1 MKLSSSLVLALFS
14 CLAFQ
19 LLPKEVKA
27 QDSVSDYLLTAFED
41 RNLAQYDTRI
51 AFLKPRNYRFPV
63 MEEVEIRMGNDEQT
77 NEDIQ
82 YALRIRPGNPW
93 RIRRNNAFFN
103 ATKKELQL
111 QKKLEYKDNIFL
123 RYEVALE
130 YFYNRDLAGQID
142 ERMQLIS
149 RKASIMEDNID
160 SDLFDAKDYSEA
172 KLEQVESIE
181 KLDEAAVEL
190 NQAETE
196 IQLVLQAESLN
207 WENFKVID
215 VAEINR
221 IAGDIV
227 SISELSTEL
236 DLIAQQIDVA
246 RQDARVEKA
255 DFDIGFAQ
263 IEYYPFT
270 NRKSNYG
277 FSVGVTLP
285 IFKDNKPQ
293 IAERKMD
300 ELELRSEYDSEQFQD
315 SVNKIREFKHLKNL
329 IAHHQLIQKK
339 KEELNLMAMTDNLAN
354 SEGFDP
360 MTILALKE
368 GILKLDEV
376 ILKSRYRVLSQFI
389 EFLYTYDVLTKT
401 PLTNYLSKDLSLI
414 E

>member
-1 MKLSSSLVLALFS
+1 MKLSSSFVLALFS

>member
-1 MKLSSSLVLALFS
+1 
-14 CLAFQ
+14 
-19 LLPKEVKA
+19 
-27 QDSVSDYLLTAFED
+27 
-41 RNLAQYDTRI
+41 
-51 AFLKPRNYRFPV
+51 
-63 MEEVEIRMGNDEQT
+63 MGNDEQT
-77 NEDIQ
+77 YEDIQ
-82 YALRIRPGNPW
+82 YALRVRPGNPW

-130 YFYNRDLAGQID
+130 YFYNRDLADQID

-181 KLDEAAVEL
+181 KLDEAVVEL
-190 NQAETE
+190 NQAKTE
-196 IQLVLQAESLN
+196 IQLVLEIESLN
-207 WENFKVID
+207 WENFSIIE
-215 VAEINR
+215 VAEINQISED
-221 IAGDIV
+221 IASV
-227 SISELSTEL
+227 SELSTEL

-246 RQDARVEKA
+246 RQDTRVEKA

-263 IEYYPFT
+263 LEYYPFT
-270 NRKSNYG
+270 DRKSNYG

-300 ELELRSEYDSEQFQD
+300 ELELRSEYDAEQFQD
-315 SVNKIREFKHLKNL
+315 SVNKIREFEHLKNL
-329 IAHHQLIQKK
+329 IAHHELIQEK
-339 KEELNLMAMTDNLAN
+339 KEKLNLLAMTDNLAN

-360 MTILALKE
+360 ITILDLKE

-389 EFLYTYDVLTKT
+389 DFLYTYDVLTKT

>member
-41 RNLAQYDTRI
+41 RNLAQYDSRI

-63 MEEVEIRMGNDEQT
+63 LEEVEVRMGNDEQT

>member
-1 MKLSSSLVLALFS
+1 MKLSSTIGLVLLS

-27 QDSVSDYLLTAFED
+27 QDSVSDFLLTAFED
-41 RNLAQYDTRI
+41 RNLAHYDSRI

-63 MEEVEIRMGNDEQT
+63 LEEVEVRMGNDEQT
-77 NEDIQ
+77 YEDIQ
-82 YALRIRPGNPW
+82 YALRVRPGNPW

-130 YFYNRDLAGQID
+130 YFYNRDLADQID

-181 KLDEAAVEL
+181 KLDEAVVEL
-190 NQAETE
+190 NQAKTE
-196 IQLVLQAESLN
+196 IQLVLEIESLN
-207 WENFKVID
+207 WENFSIIE
-215 VAEINR
+215 VAEINQISED
-221 IAGDIV
+221 IASV
-227 SISELSTEL
+227 SELSTEL

-246 RQDARVEKA
+246 RQDTRVEKA

-263 IEYYPFT
+263 LEYYPFT
-270 NRKSNYG
+270 DRKSNYG

-300 ELELRSEYDSEQFQD
+300 ELELRSEYDAEQFQD
-315 SVNKIREFKHLKNL
+315 SVNKIREFEHLKNL
-329 IAHHQLIQKK
+329 IAHHELIQEK
-339 KEELNLMAMTDNLAN
+339 KEKLNLLAMTDNLAN

-360 MTILALKE
+360 ITILDLKE

-389 EFLYTYDVLTKT
+389 DFLYTYDVLTKT